1 MQMQIKTFNILKK
14 SSTMQW
20 EEFVDKN
27 KFQGPDEYHRKS
39 NSLLLTAKEIF

>member
-14 SSTMQW
+14 SYAMQW

-27 KFQGPDEYHRKS
+27 KFQGSDEYHLKS